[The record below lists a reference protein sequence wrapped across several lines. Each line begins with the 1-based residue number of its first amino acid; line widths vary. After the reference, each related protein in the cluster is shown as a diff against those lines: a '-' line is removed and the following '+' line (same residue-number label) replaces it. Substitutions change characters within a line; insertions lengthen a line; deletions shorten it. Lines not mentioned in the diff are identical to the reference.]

1 PIFAVLL
8 AAWLLA
14 GLSMAAWLCYSR
26 HASYESE
33 RRQHL
38 DTWCYERAKL
48 FEQHTL
54 TTVSQIRTFAG
65 LVAVV
70 GKPKR
75 DGGKWTWDR
84 CFTRVRWDKYINQT
98 GYSRPGNTGAMLCLF
113 VTDKERPAFERQW
126 GGPIVDMAGRPQQ
139 RQPLYCPKMLDI
151 HYYRSSIPL
160 MDLVQRI
167 PDELAFLRRT
177 GEVGYGVVTP
187 VGNLS
192 YNLTGVAV
200 GFPILQH
207 PLPPNPTQQKA
218 EEAVIG
224 AAGSV
229 VDLTSIARNVLT
241 KVFTPDPSITFEA
254 YDTTDPSAPTMIYG
268 SGPRLIFY
276 KERDIVPFTAAS
288 PANVTR
294 PWEQRAV
301 VPLDLLGGRLRK
313 YQVWCRYSEPS
324 DAWQSWG
331 IPFLWALLAVVLT
344 ALVAAVAWQ
353 QRVGYLRSQDG
364 MAEADHLRASAR
376 AAEQSKSLFVASMS
390 HELRTPMIG
399 IMGLLDALADMGLSG
414 AQIADVGEARVAAED
429 TVRLVNRV
437 LDLSKLEARK
447 MGLCCGPVDLRAWLE
462 GVVGENYRRAR
473 DKGIELVGV
482 VDVNVPEELEI
493 DAMRLTQA
501 LQELIDNAVCY
512 TGSGHVLLRVSVCP
526 ASTTLQHALDQL

>member
-1 PIFAVLL
+1 MHGRDSASKCTYCSTPSPPLPPLPLPSPPTPLPPAPGPIFAVLL

-313 YQVWCRYSEPS
+313 YQVWCR
-324 DAWQSWG
+324 
-331 IPFLWALLAVVLT
+331 
-344 ALVAAVAWQ
+344 
-353 QRVGYLRSQDG
+353 
-364 MAEADHLRASAR
+364 
-376 AAEQSKSLFVASMS
+376 
-390 HELRTPMIG
+390 
-399 IMGLLDALADMGLSG
+399 
-414 AQIADVGEARVAAED
+414 
-429 TVRLVNRV
+429 
-437 LDLSKLEARK
+437 
-447 MGLCCGPVDLRAWLE
+447 
-462 GVVGENYRRAR
+462 
-473 DKGIELVGV
+473 
-482 VDVNVPEELEI
+482 
-493 DAMRLTQA
+493 
-501 LQELIDNAVCY
+501 
-512 TGSGHVLLRVSVCP
+512 
-526 ASTTLQHALDQL
+526 